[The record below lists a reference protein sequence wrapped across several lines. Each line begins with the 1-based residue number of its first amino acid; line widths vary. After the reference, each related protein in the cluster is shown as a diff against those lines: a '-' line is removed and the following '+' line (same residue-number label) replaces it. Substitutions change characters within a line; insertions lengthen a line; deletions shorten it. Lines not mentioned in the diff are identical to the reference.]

1 MSSHPYIEHNG
12 VYGIRS
18 DYNSTLHLTDT
29 HLKTTSAD
37 ISVNDL
43 REGLA
48 NLTLLMTFID
58 PTSSSITGTFIG
70 TGKLDIVD
78 DSNNLVL
85 DNSNRTFQG
94 DVLNG
99 TGGVLLDY
107 MDESIKAD
115 ILDSNNN
122 IILNHTNKTFKGSIL
137 ATDNSVMLN
146 YTTQQLKGDIIALD
160 DTLIFN
166 ATTKKIVNLAA
177 PTDDDDAATKEY
189 VDNAVLAGSSYAFRT
204 FTEDATEDLQ
214 NVNNIYATAGGT
226 DPTATARLQDGNSIA
241 EYKRIIL
248 IAIIGAATQ
257 LNVIPQLNN
266 FIDADG
272 ATPSAITFD
281 TVGQS
286 LTIIWSGSNW
296 YLTNG
301 GATMVP

>member
-160 DTLIFN
+160 DTVILDYLDRTYMGNVIADDDTVLVDYENKNLKGNLYALDDTLIFN

-204 FTEDATEDLQ
+204 FTEDATEDLP

-248 IAIIGAATQ
+248 IVA
-257 LNVIPQLNN
+257 V
-266 FIDADG
+266 
-272 ATPSAITFD
+272 
-281 TVGQS
+281 
-286 LTIIWSGSNW
+286 
-296 YLTNG
+296 Y
-301 GATMVP
+301 

>member
-1 MSSHPYIEHNG
+1 
-12 VYGIRS
+12 
-18 DYNSTLHLTDT
+18 
-29 HLKTTSAD
+29 
-37 ISVNDL
+37 
-43 REGLA
+43 
-48 NLTLLMTFID
+48 
-58 PTSSSITGTFIG
+58 
-70 TGKLDIVD
+70 
-78 DSNNLVL
+78 
-85 DNSNRTFQG
+85 
-94 DVLNG
+94 
-99 TGGVLLDY
+99 
-107 MDESIKAD
+107 
-115 ILDSNNN
+115 
-122 IILNHTNKTFKGSIL
+122 
-137 ATDNSVMLN
+137 MLN
-146 YTTQQLKGDIIALD
+146 YTTQQLKGDIIALDDTVILDYLDRTYMGNVIADDDTVLVDYENKNLKGNLYALD

-204 FTEDATEDLQ
+204 FTEDATEDLP